1 MPAKDYSFSI
11 QVETD
16 IRQVYRQ
23 MNRLLQTYKDEKRG
37 PTFVAIQSPQDL
49 HRTASQIATLNEFP
63 LVPIHSTDPDGL
75 YNVLDWQRVGSKV
88 CLRHFLRLRTV
99 LDANLEQC
107 RYFHIPI
114 GNLPSD
120 ANLFGADLF
129 FARHLIRNNCILW
142 CSPTERPDL
151 GGKEADDNRLVTEI
165 EDATTTLV
173 VNNPGVYTNVCV
185 EMDVDALA
193 VTTLLQSHQVLD
205 VEGTSS
211 STAFDVP
218 QVSLKVCY

>member
-1 MPAKDYSFSI
+1 M
-11 QVETD
+11 ETD
-16 IRQVYRQ
+16 IRQAHRQ
-23 MNRLLQTYKDEKRG
+23 LNRLLQAYKDEKRG
-37 PTFVAIQSPQDL
+37 PTFVAIQSSQDL
-49 HRTASQIATLNEFP
+49 HTTVSQIQTLNEFP
-63 LVPIHSTDPDGL
+63 LVPIHSTDPEGL
-75 YNVLDWQRVGSKV
+75 YNVLDWQRVGSKI

-107 RYFHIPI
+107 RYFHIPL

-218 QVSLKVCY
+218 QASLKVCY